1 VVDHLQAAFKD
12 EKVAVVCI
20 YCNYKERTEQ
30 TASNLVASL
39 LKQLIQ
45 EQSVTSD
52 ISASVK
58 ALYSNHIN
66 TGTRPTL
73 GESVKALQAEIR
85 RYSKVFI
92 VADALD
98 ECPED
103 NGTRGDLLTELRS
116 LVAAVNLLFTSR
128 YLTSI
133 ERDFQGTKRLD
144 IRANDDDIRRYIE
157 VRIQREHRLARHVR
171 ADPTLQE
178 SIVNTIV
185 GNAEGM

>member
-1 VVDHLQAAFKD
+1 M
-12 EKVAVVCI
+12 
-20 YCNYKERTEQ
+20 
-30 TASNLVASL
+30 
-39 LKQLIQ
+39 
-45 EQSVTSD
+45 
-52 ISASVK
+52 
-58 ALYSNHIN
+58 
-66 TGTRPTL
+66 
-73 GESVKALQAEIR
+73 QAEIR